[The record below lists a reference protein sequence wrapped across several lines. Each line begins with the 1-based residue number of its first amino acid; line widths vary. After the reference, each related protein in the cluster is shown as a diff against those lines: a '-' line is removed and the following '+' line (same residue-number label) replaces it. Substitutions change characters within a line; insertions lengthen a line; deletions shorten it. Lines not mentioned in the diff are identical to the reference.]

1 MSDAMLA
8 SQERLRALGR
18 ITAPDADLDIL
29 IVGGG
34 ITGAGI
40 AHLAASLGLKV
51 ALVEQRDYA
60 WGTSSRSSKMVHGGL
75 RYLGSGQLRLTRDAV
90 REREALMSALPGL
103 IYPLH
108 YLFPHYRKRFP
119 GPRLFGLLLTV
130 YDWIAGRRNHEFKGP
145 GETLQWA
152 PGLNRQSLLGAS
164 RFGDAGTD
172 DARLVMRILQEARAL
187 GAITAN
193 YVRVTGIGN
202 GAPKQAT
209 LLDEI
214 TGTRHLAFA
223 KVIINATGAWTDEL
237 RTQLG
242 GKREIRPLRGSHLT
256 VPFWQLPVS
265 CAVSLFHPQ
274 DRRPVFIF
282 PWQGATI
289 IGTTDLDHRPN
300 LDEEPGITDDEVDYL
315 FALMDHA
322 FPGHQVTR
330 DSIVSSWA
338 GVRPVVSS
346 GDDKAPSKE
355 KREHALWDNQGFI
368 SIAGGKLTTY
378 RLIAREVLLKAMPYL
393 PDLQRVTASAEFTK
407 VPQQLSRPANIP
419 YRTWQRLCGSYGPA
433 LPGVLQAGSPQPVPG
448 TDTLW
453 AELCW
458 AASQEDVVHLDDLL
472 LRRTRLGL
480 ILPKGGEA
488 LLPALKA
495 HCGKALG
502 WTESQWHTETQRY
515 RHIWRQAYHLPQ
527 SAQVKPH
534 G

>member
-1 MSDAMLA
+1 MSDLRLA
-8 SQERLRALGR
+8 GQERLRALR
-18 ITAPDADLDIL
+18 QLTAPDAALDML
-29 IVGGG
+29 VVGGG

-75 RYLGSGQLRLTRDAV
+75 RYLGSGQFSLTRDAV
-90 REREALMSALPGL
+90 REREALMTALPGL

-130 YDWIAGRRNHEFKGP
+130 YDWIAGRRNHDFKNP

-152 PGLNRQSLLGAS
+152 PGLNHQALLGAS

-172 DARLVMRILQEARAL
+172 DARLVLRILQEARAL

-193 YVRVTGIGN
+193 YVRVTSVSTG
-202 GAPKQAT
+202 PSKQVT
-209 LLDEI
+209 LLDEV
-214 TGTRHLAFA
+214 TGTRHFAFA
-223 KVIINATGAWTDEL
+223 KVVINATGAWTDQL

-242 GKREIRPLRGSHLT
+242 GQREIRPLRGSHLT

-289 IGTTDLDHRPN
+289 IGTTDLDHRHS
-300 LDEEPGITDDEVDYL
+300 LDEEPGITEDEVGYL

-322 FPGHQVTR
+322 FPKHQVTR
-330 DSIVSSWA
+330 DSVLSSWA

-355 KREHALWDNQGFI
+355 KREHALWDNQGLI

-393 PDLQRVTASAEFTK
+393 PELPRPTAPADFTPAPEQLDRPVT
-407 VPQQLSRPANIP
+407 IP

-433 LPGVLQAGSPQPVPG
+433 LENVLQAGELQVIPG

-453 AELCW
+453 AEVSW
-458 AASQEDVVHLDDLL
+458 AAGQEDVVHLDDLM

-480 ILPKGGEA
+480 LLPQGGEA
-488 LLPALKA
+488 VLPALKDR
-495 HCGKALG
+495 CSKALG
-502 WTESQWHTETQRY
+502 WTDNQWQTEIQRY
-515 RHIWRQAYHLPQ
+515 RHIWRQAYHLPSSTQ
-527 SAQVKPH
+527 VSAH